1 MDNSSFA
8 TPAVP
13 YSSRPPSP
21 PSITIPA
28 PALSSN
34 SGPIKV
40 VPSYANVDPRDLT
53 PEALAIITGGM
64 REQTARDSTGSWNY
78 SERRNAQPI
87 LDFLYLGPSNV
98 ARDRD
103 WLRANGIT
111 MLLAVRDMR
120 MAHARLMF
128 VDAVAQELGIQAEHI
143 DTDGNAGMIQALPEA
158 VRKINNHL
166 LQVYHSQAVLVP
178 AAGQTTTPA
187 AAAAEEE
194 GKTMFINKQ
203 EFKRGKVLVF
213 CETGNDRSPV
223 VVIAYM
229 MAVLGMSMIQ
239 ACQFIHYR
247 RFCVSLNEDVK
258 YLLLTYEGILDARRT
273 VNQYVDTVV
282 PSPPG
287 GGPKGKRDADEINQ
301 DQDDEHDSDAK
312 PRPGLAPFV
321 DNKDTEMDL

>member
-1 MDNSSFA
+1 MDSSSLA

-28 PALSSN
+28 PALSAN

-40 VPSYANVDPRDLT
+40 VPSYKNVDPGDLT
-53 PEALAIITGGM
+53 PEQLAIITGGM

-78 SERRNAQPI
+78 NERRNAQPI
-87 LDFLYLGPSNV
+87 LDFLYLGPSNM
-98 ARDRD
+98 ARDRK
-103 WLRANGIT
+103 WLVENGIT

-143 DTDGNAGMIQALPEA
+143 DTNGHMGMIHALPEA

-166 LQVYHSQAVLVP
+166 LDVYHRQAVP
-178 AAGQTTTPA
+178 SGQTTTT
-187 AAAAEEE
+187 AAE
-194 GKTMFINKQ
+194 GSMLINHQ
-203 EFKRGKVLVF
+203 DFKRGKVLVF

-229 MAVLGMSMIQ
+229 MAVLGMSMVQ

-247 RFCVSLNEDVK
+247 RFCVSLSEEVK
-258 YLLLTYEGILDARRT
+258 FLLVTYEGILNARRA
-273 VNQYVDTVV
+273 VNQHAAV
-282 PSPPG
+282 SPHKPA
-287 GGPKGKRDADEINQ
+287 GKRRPADEM
-301 DQDDEHDSDAK
+301 DSDDEQDSDAR

-321 DNKDTEMDL
+321 DNKDMEMDI

>member
-1 MDNSSFA
+1 MDSNSFA

-13 YSSRPPSP
+13 YSARPPSP
-21 PSITIPA
+21 PTIIIPA

-40 VPSYANVDPRDLT
+40 VPSYANVDPGDLS
-53 PEALAIITGGM
+53 EEHLEIITGGM

-78 SERRNAQPI
+78 HERRNAQPI

-98 ARDRD
+98 ARDRT
-103 WLRANGIT
+103 WLRENGIT

-128 VDAVAQELGIQAEHI
+128 VDAIAEELGIKAEHI
-143 DTDGNAGMIQALPEA
+143 DTAGHMGMIHALPEA

-166 LQVYHSQAVLVP
+166 LDVYRHQAVAP
-178 AAGQTTTPA
+178 SGQTAT
-187 AAAAEEE
+187 AAE
-194 GKTMFINKQ
+194 GSMLINRQ
-203 EFKRGKVLVF
+203 EFKQGKVLVF

-229 MAVLGMSMIQ
+229 MAVLGMSMVQ

-247 RFCVSLNEDVK
+247 RFCVSLSEEVK
-258 YLLLTYEGILDARRT
+258 YLLVTYEGLLEARRT
-273 VNQYVDTVV
+273 VNQHAVAA
-282 PSPPG
+282 PHASN
-287 GGPKGKRDADEINQ
+287 GKRGAD
-301 DQDDEHDSDAK
+301 DMDKDDEPGSDAC

-321 DNKDTEMDL
+321 DVKDIEMDL

>member
-1 MDNSSFA
+1 MGGSSFA

-13 YSSRPPSP
+13 YSSRAPSP

-40 VPSYANVDPRDLT
+40 VPSYANVDPCDLT

-64 REQTARDSTGSWNY
+64 REQTARDLTGSWNY

-128 VDAVAQELGIQAEHI
+128 VDDVAKELGIQAEHI
-143 DTDGNAGMIQALPEA
+143 DTDGHAGMIQALPKA

-166 LQVYHSQAVLVP
+166 LQVYHSQAVSAP
-178 AAGQTTTPA
+178 AT
-187 AAAAEEE
+187 AAAAEE
-194 GKTMFINKQ
+194 GSILINKQ

-229 MAVLGMSMIQ
+229 MAVLGMNMVQ

-247 RFCVSLNEDVK
+247 RFCVSLSEEVK
-258 YLLLTYEGILDARRT
+258 FLLLTYEGILDARRT
-273 VNQYVDTVV
+273 VNHHANAVA
-282 PSPPG
+282 PSPG
-287 GGPKGKRDADEINQ
+287 ASKGKRYADEINQ
-301 DQDDEHDSDAK
+301 DEQDNDAHS
-312 PRPGLAPFV
+312 RPGLAPFV
-321 DNKDTEMDL
+321 DIKDTEMDL

>member
-40 VPSYANVDPRDLT
+40 VPSYANVDPCDLT
-53 PEALAIITGGM
+53 PEALAIITGNM
-64 REQTARDSTGSWNY
+64 REQTAKDSTGSWSY

-87 LDFLYLGPSNV
+87 LDFIYLGPSNV

-120 MAHARLMF
+120 MVQARLLF

-143 DTDGNAGMIQALPEA
+143 DADGHAGMIQALPEA

-166 LQVYHSQAVLVP
+166 LQVYHSQAVPAP
-178 AAGQTTTPA
+178 AAPAGQATTTTA
-187 AAAAEEE
+187 APAEE
-194 GKTMFINKQ
+194 GSMLINKQ

-229 MAVLGMSMIQ
+229 MAVLGMSMVK

-247 RFCVSLNEDVK
+247 RFCVSLTEEVK
-258 YLLLTYEGILDARRT
+258 FLLQTYEGILEARRT
-273 VNQYVDTVV
+273 VNQYAANTAAAA
-282 PSPPG
+282 PSTG
-287 GGPKGKRDADEINQ
+287 GAPKGKRDADEMAQ
-301 DQDDEHDSDAK
+301 DEEDSDAQ

-321 DNKDTEMDL
+321 DAKDTEMDL

>member
-1 MDNSSFA
+1 MYIRCQGHLA
-8 TPAVP
+8 PAE
-13 YSSRPPSP
+13 S
-21 PSITIPA
+21 PSISIPA
-28 PALSSN
+28 PALAAN

-64 REQTARDSTGSWNY
+64 REQTARDLTGSWNY

-111 MLLAVRDMR
+111 MLLAVRDVR
-120 MAHARLMF
+120 MAHARLMA

-143 DTDGNAGMIQALPEA
+143 DADGSSGMIKALPEA
-158 VRKINNHL
+158 VRMINSHL
-166 LQVYHSQAVLVP
+166 LQVYHSQAVP
-178 AAGQTTTPA
+178 DPA
-187 AAAAEEE
+187 AAAGGQATTTTATKE
-194 GKTMFINKQ
+194 GSMLINKQ
-203 EFKRGKVLVF
+203 EYKRGKVLVF

-229 MAVLGMSMIQ
+229 MAVLGMNMVQ

-247 RFCVSLNEDVK
+247 RFCVSLSEEVK
-258 YLLLTYEGILDARRT
+258 FLLFTYEGLLNARRT
-273 VNQYVDTVV
+273 VNQYANTVA
-282 PSPPG
+282 PSPAAS
-287 GGPKGKRDADEINQ
+287 KGKRYADEINQ
-301 DQDDEHDSDAK
+301 DEQDDGDAQNS
-312 PRPGLAPFV
+312 RPGLAPFV
-321 DNKDTEMDL
+321 DSKDTEMDL